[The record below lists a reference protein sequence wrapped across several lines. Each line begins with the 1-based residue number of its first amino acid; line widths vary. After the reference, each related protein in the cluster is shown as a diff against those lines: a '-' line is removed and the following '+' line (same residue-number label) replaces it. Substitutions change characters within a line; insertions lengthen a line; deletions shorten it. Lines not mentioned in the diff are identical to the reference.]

1 MITILYHWFKKPITF
16 FYKKE
21 KRKKET
27 NYFFFFFFLI
37 YVNAIRSQILN

>member
-27 NYFFFFFFLI
+27 NYFFFFFFFNLCKR
-37 YVNAIRSQILN
+37 NSKSNS